1 MPPILL
7 LFASLLVGLAGLL
20 LRLLSLLAQELLH
33 LLSCFAQDLGTR
45 RTERR
50 GSRVGGP
57 RSGLRLHAGRDA
69 LPRAHRGPSGP
80 PRLGRRSRCGRRAA
94 FTANVPL

>member
-50 GSRVGGP
+50 GARVGGP
-57 RSGLRLHAGRDA
+57 RRGRRLHAARDA
-69 LPRAHRGPSGP
+69 VRRAQWRPSDPPGCGRWPRAPQRG
-80 PRLGRRSRCGRRAA
+80 A
-94 FTANVPL
+94 FPDGVP